1 MMIRKRRERR
11 GRQNS
16 VPSVETIVYKSCI
29 MFIVQLF
36 ISNYLLLIFRARP
49 PTVRL
54 SLLFI
59 MA

>member
-54 SLLFI
+54 SLL
-59 MA
+59 